1 MNRKYTSLI
10 LLLFIIISC
19 TDSKQTI
26 DINDYNRATK
36 HLPQNLNK
44 FVANN
49 LISQKWEN
57 DVLYYRTKNDTVFKS
72 FLIDVN
78 NLEIKEGIY
87 PFSNNTRRSYLEFI
101 SPNGKKSIYIKN
113 YNLWIKDLI
122 TKKTK
127 QLTFDGYEDYGY
139 GINNAGWIKNDKI
152 RDNND

>member
-1 MNRKYTSLI
+1 MIRKYTSLI

-49 LISQKWEN
+49 LISQEWKN

-87 PFSNNTRRSYLEFI
+87 PVSKNKRRSYLEFI
-101 SPNGKKSIYIKN
+101 SPNEKKSIYIKN

-139 GINNAGWIKNDKI
+139 GINTVSYTHLRAHET
-152 RDNND
+152 

>member
-1 MNRKYTSLI
+1 MIRKYTSLI

-49 LISQKWEN
+49 LISQEWKN

-87 PFSNNTRRSYLEFI
+87 PVSKNTRRSYLEFI
-101 SPNGKKSIYIKN
+101 SPNEKKASI
-113 YNLWIKDLI
+113 
-122 TKKTK
+122 
-127 QLTFDGYEDYGY
+127 
-139 GINNAGWIKNDKI
+139 
-152 RDNND
+152 